1 MNVVA
6 DADSNKQGF
15 SRNRSMHTLDH
26 IFKYVAC
33 ICGILILL
41 ILAAVAIFLL
51 FRATP
56 LIFAD
61 RNQLSSVYADF
72 TGGKSHNF
80 LSYVIPLIFGTV
92 LMSALALCFAFFVA
106 IGIALFISHYAP
118 KKIVPFLSSVVDL
131 LAAIPSVIYGLWGGL
146 VLVPAM
152 YPFWDWISRFLSW
165 IPLFAGPVA
174 NPSRCAA
181 TVSLVLAVMIL
192 PIITSM
198 ARDIF
203 QQAPRLQQEGAL
215 ALGATKWEMIKLAV
229 LPFAKSGIVSASMLG
244 LGRALGE
251 TMAVLMILSP
261 GFTFGINIFKASQ
274 NQTIAANIAAQYP
287 EANGLGVSALIGTG
301 LVLFVI
307 SFVVNFVARKIAGNT
322 SANRLNIFAKF
333 KKFVKSIKSKKPN
346 QVSSSV
352 SSVSSISS
360 DLVSSVSVSSDVS
373 SSSTSPVIDFDK
385 FSPTRSS
392 IALRKR
398 KDFLMHVL
406 IFLSFIVAIIPLA
419 SLLLTTIV
427 HGVKRFNID
436 FLTHNMTYVVG
447 GNATGTGGY
456 GGILHA
462 IIGTLEITLGAM
474 VISIPIGLMC
484 AVYLIEYANGRRIAR
499 IINLMVDVMS
509 GIPSIVAGLFAFS
522 MFAILLGPGTINGFE
537 GSVALSILMIPT
549 VVKSAQEMLKIV
561 PNDLREASLALGVTK
576 QRTITKVVL
585 RTALTGI
592 VSGCIL
598 AVARVIGETAPLL
611 MASGFIAS
619 TNFNLFEGQMT
630 TLPVYVYQEYS
641 KLSANCPVNAPD
653 SCVTTIPME
662 RAWSAALALIVIVLL
677 LNIIGRVVA
686 RVFSVK
692 AK

>member
-352 SSVSSISS
+352 SSVSS
-360 DLVSSVSVSSDVS
+360 DLVS

-419 SLLLTTIV
+419 SLLLTTII
-427 HGVKRFNID
+427 HGIKRFNID

-585 RTALTGI
+585 RTALPGI

>member
-192 PIITSM
+192 PIITSI

-352 SSVSSISS
+352 SSVSS
-360 DLVSSVSVSSDVS
+360 DLVS

-419 SLLLTTIV
+419 SLLLTTII

-585 RTALTGI
+585 RTALPGI

-641 KLSANCPVNAPD
+641 KLSANCPANAPD

>member
-181 TVSLVLAVMIL
+181 TVSVVLAVMIL
-192 PIITSM
+192 PIITSI

-352 SSVSSISS
+352 SS
-360 DLVSSVSVSSDVS
+360 DLVS

-419 SLLLTTIV
+419 SLLLTTII

-522 MFAILLGPGTINGFE
+522 MFAIILGPGTINGFE

-585 RTALTGI
+585 RTALPGI

-641 KLSANCPVNAPD
+641 KLSANCPANAPD

>member
-192 PIITSM
+192 PIITSI

-307 SFVVNFVARKIAGNT
+307 SFVVNFVARKIAVNT

-333 KKFVKSIKSKKPN
+333 KKFVKSIKSKKLN
-346 QVSSSV
+346 QVSSFV
-352 SSVSSISS
+352 SS
-360 DLVSSVSVSSDVS
+360 DLVS

-419 SLLLTTIV
+419 SLLLTTII

-585 RTALTGI
+585 RTALPGI

-641 KLSANCPVNAPD
+641 KLSANCPANAPD